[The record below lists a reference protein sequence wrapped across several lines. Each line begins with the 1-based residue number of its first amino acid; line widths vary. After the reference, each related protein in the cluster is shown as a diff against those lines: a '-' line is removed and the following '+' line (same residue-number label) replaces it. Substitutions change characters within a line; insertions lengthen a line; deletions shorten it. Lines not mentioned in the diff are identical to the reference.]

1 MGQAGGI
8 RFFQVFQGCLRIRAE
23 TGLIAHRPEDNGGT
37 VLVAVIEQAYPV
49 HPGFLKVRMT
59 GYLIIPGIISVQGNH
74 AVGLQ
79 IPFVTDIESAAIA
92 KLQEIRRIWIMGSP
106 DGIYVML
113 LHNLKVPDNGVI
125 SNCRPRNRIAVVA
138 VYSPDF
144 DFPAV

>member
-8 RFFQVFQGCLRIRAE
+8 RFQVFQGCLRIRAE

-49 HPGFLKVRMT
+49 HQASLKSDDWLSYHTWHHLHYRVT
-59 GYLIIPGIISVQGNH
+59 

-79 IPFVTDIESAAIA
+79 I
-92 KLQEIRRIWIMGSP
+92 LRHRHEIRSDRKAAGNKADLDNGQS

-125 SNCRPRNRIAVVA
+125 STAGLNRIAVVA
-138 VYSPDF
+138 VYSGF
-144 DFPAV
+144 